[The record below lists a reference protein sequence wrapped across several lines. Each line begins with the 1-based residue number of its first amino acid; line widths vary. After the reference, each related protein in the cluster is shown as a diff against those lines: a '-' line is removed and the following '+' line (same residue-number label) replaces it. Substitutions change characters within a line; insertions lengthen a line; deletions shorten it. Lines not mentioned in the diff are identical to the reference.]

1 MSRRP
6 ASRATP
12 RAALVLSLLAASFA
26 RRVSA
31 AEPGLTHQVEVYV
44 APCGEPP
51 YDPARF
57 VELLRVELAAL
68 HVGALATNTSAP
80 AEAQLGEGVIGLTL
94 PVCERAAR
102 SIDLSVV
109 ERGSSTRLE
118 RRIDLSDTAFD
129 ARARMLA
136 IAAAELYRAALA
148 EAAARLPDAQAKPQS
163 VQPAAAPT
171 AAPAPAVT
179 TSSPPLPAQPPGAH
193 DVNPSESWALELG
206 FAGRAYPSERS
217 ALIGGELGARVPLS
231 RWLAV
236 RGSAVLA
243 FGSATLPFDDANPI
257 TSNVALGMAQGR
269 FDLLARSRGALV
281 LELGPRVD
289 VGYGWVERR
298 RGEPAYLIAS
308 SIADLGLVAA
318 VRGPLA
324 PRWLGFFSLYVGH
337 ALGGVALEAAQGTP
351 GATSVGLAGMLLEAT
366 IGVGFEPSRQ
376 QSPGGHAHLVCGSAL
391 HAPVRSAQF
400 TSVRGPGRR

>member
-12 RAALVLSLLAASFA
+12 RAAALVLSLLAASFA
-26 RRVSA
+26 RRASA

-44 APCGEPP
+44 APCSDPP

-68 HVGALATNTSAP
+68 HVEALATNTYAP
-80 AEAQLGEGVIGLTL
+80 ADAQLGEGVIGLTL
-94 PVCERAAR
+94 PVCERTAR
-102 SIDLSVV
+102 SIDLGVI
-109 ERGSSTRLE
+109 ERGSGTRLE
-118 RRIDLSDTAFD
+118 RRVELGDTAFD

-136 IAAAELYRAALA
+136 IAAAELYRAVLA
-148 EAAARLPDAQAKPQS
+148 EAAARPAESRAKPQN
-163 VQPAAAPT
+163 VEPAPAPL
-171 AAPAPAVT
+171 AAPAPNGAAS
-179 TSSPPLPAQPPGAH
+179 SSPLPPHPPDAH
-193 DVNPSESWALELG
+193 DVNPSASESWTLELG
-206 FAGRAYPSERS
+206 FAGRTYPSERS

-231 RWLAV
+231 AWVAV
-236 RGSAVLA
+236 RGGAVLA

-269 FDLLARSRGALV
+269 LEVLARSRGPLV

-298 RGEPAYLIAS
+298 RGEPAYLVAS
-308 SIADLGLVAA
+308 SLADLGLVAA
-318 VRGPLA
+318 VRGPFA
-324 PRWLGFFSLYVGH
+324 PRWAGFLSLYVGH
-337 ALGGVALEAAQGTP
+337 ALGGLALEAAQGTP

-366 IGVGFEPSRQ
+366 IGVGFEPDH
-376 QSPGGHAHLVCGSAL
+376 GHSSSF
-391 HAPVRSAQF
+391 PR
-400 TSVRGPGRR
+400 